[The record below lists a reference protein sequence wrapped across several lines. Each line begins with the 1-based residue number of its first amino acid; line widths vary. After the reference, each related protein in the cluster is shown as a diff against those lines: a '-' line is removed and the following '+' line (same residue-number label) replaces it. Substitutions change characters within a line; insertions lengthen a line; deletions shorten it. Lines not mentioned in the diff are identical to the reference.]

1 MYTSASALT
10 LALEVDKLT
19 AKYGRIPI
27 LNGVTFTA
35 RAGEV
40 LGILGYNGMG
50 KTTLMKVLIG
60 LLPSS
65 GGTIRLEGKDVT
77 QETAFLR
84 SRAGIGYVPQGREVF
99 PRLSVRDNLR
109 MGASALGAERDQ
121 VVQSVVTE
129 FPILERLHDR
139 MAGTLSGGEQ
149 QILAI
154 ARALCARP
162 RLLLLDEPTEGIQ
175 PSIIDQIAE
184 ALGRLATGGNL
195 TIILVEQNLEFVA
208 GLASRAL
215 IIQKGQIVSEV
226 PPQNLRSAMEI
237 DEIAGIQL

>member
-1 MYTSASALT
+1 
-10 LALEVDKLT
+10 
-19 AKYGRIPI
+19 
-27 LNGVTFTA
+27 
-35 RAGEV
+35 
-40 LGILGYNGMG
+40 
-50 KTTLMKVLIG
+50 
-60 LLPSS
+60 
-65 GGTIRLEGKDVT
+65 
-77 QETAFLR
+77 
-84 SRAGIGYVPQGREVF
+84 
-99 PRLSVRDNLR
+99 
-109 MGASALGAERDQ
+109 
-121 VVQSVVTE
+121 
-129 FPILERLHDR
+129 

-175 PSIIDQIAE
+175 PSIINQIAE

-226 PPQNLRSAMEI
+226 PPQNLHSAMEI
-237 DEIAGIQL
+237 DEIVGIQL

>member
-1 MYTSASALT
+1 MYTSASVPT
-10 LALEVDKLT
+10 LALEVDRLT
-19 AKYGRIPI
+19 AGYGRIPI

-35 RAGEV
+35 RAGEI

-50 KTTLMKVLIG
+50 KTTLMKALIG

-65 GGTIRLEGKDVT
+65 GGMIRFEGKDIT
-77 QETAFLR
+77 GQAAFLR
-84 SRAGIGYVPQGREVF
+84 SRGGIGYVPQGREVF

-121 VVQSVVTE
+121 VVRDVVAE
-129 FPILERLHDR
+129 FPVLDRLHDR
-139 MAGTLSGGEQ
+139 VAGTLSGGEQ

-154 ARALCARP
+154 ARALCGRP

-184 ALGRLATGGNL
+184 ALGRLAKGGNL
-195 TIILVEQNLEFVA
+195 TIILVEQNLEFVS

-215 IIQKGQIVSEV
+215 IIQKGRIVNEV
-226 PPQNLRSAMEI
+226 PPENLHSAMEL